1 MAVADVDRDHVD
13 AGLAVTLD
21 AGQPLLGVVERQAG
35 VVVPDDSGLAH
46 CASILAM
53 KISMYDACVPP
64 GIRMMNNLA
73 AILEK
78 AAAHAEA
85 KKIDPAVLVNAR
97 LYPDMFPLLRQV
109 QIASDSA
116 KGGAARLC
124 GLAPPSYEDNEK
136 TLPELI
142 ARANKTAA
150 YLETLKPAQF
160 EGSEDRTINWKT
172 RTTERTM
179 QGEPYLVHQVL
190 PNLYF
195 HVTTAY
201 NILRHNGVELGKMDF
216 LGNA

>member
-1 MAVADVDRDHVD
+1 
-13 AGLAVTLD
+13 
-21 AGQPLLGVVERQAG
+21 
-35 VVVPDDSGLAH
+35 
-46 CASILAM
+46 M

-78 AAAHAEA
+78 AAAHADA
-85 KKIDPAVLVNAR
+85 KKIDPNVLVNAR
-97 LYPDMFPLLRQV
+97 LYPDMFPLVRQV

-116 KGGAARLC
+116 KAGAARLA
-124 GLAPPSYEDNEK
+124 GLDPPSYEDNEK

-142 ARANKTAA
+142 ERANKTAA
-150 YLETLKPAQF
+150 YLKTLKPAQF

-179 QGEPYLVHQVL
+179 QGLPYFVHHSL

-216 LGNA
+216 LGKG